1 MKHHGKLMAAAL
13 RDPTIVPHRIL
24 VIDGDCDIRRLCTD
38 VLDGFGYRVDVA
50 SNGETGWEAL
60 RANQYNLLLTEE
72 ALPGVSGLEL
82 VGKMR
87 AAHVALPVIM
97 ASERLCLLE
106 SRKMA
111 GQVALVH
118 RVPPCE
124 EQHACETRRNNRGND
139 KAEDPPRPP
148 DFSAAGISDISGARP
163 GDVLPDCFST
173 PVAQRQRRDQDQVHE
188 QDAEEP
194 VPPHRSGRQGS
205 LRVANQRNARQHS
218 KQAALLLESRLPAAG
233 RS

>member
-97 ASERLCLLE
+97 ASERLSEIVCVSKLPVHQQRWNRSLKVAAIVSKPFTVDELLTTVRTVLQKPALTPHQTLEHSRVTRLALE
-106 SRKMA
+106 SNSM
-111 GQVALVH
+111 G
-118 RVPPCE
+118 
-124 EQHACETRRNNRGND
+124 NRQN
-139 KAEDPPRPP
+139 
-148 DFSAAGISDISGARP
+148 SGEYFA
-163 GDVLPDCFST
+163 D
-173 PVAQRQRRDQDQVHE
+173 
-188 QDAEEP
+188 
-194 VPPHRSGRQGS
+194 
-205 LRVANQRNARQHS
+205 
-218 KQAALLLESRLPAAG
+218 LLLKSLYAPLKPSADGAHLRRLKQLHGAE
-233 RS
+233 